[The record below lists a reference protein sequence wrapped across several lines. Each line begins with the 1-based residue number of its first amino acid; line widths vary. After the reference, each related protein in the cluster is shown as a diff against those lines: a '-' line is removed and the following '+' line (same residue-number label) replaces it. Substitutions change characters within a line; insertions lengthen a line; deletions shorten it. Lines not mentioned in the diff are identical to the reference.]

1 MTVPGEFDFDD
12 MLDEDFEIPND
23 PSNLD
28 LDLDE
33 DLIED
38 DFWDLGDELSIDLPN
53 EDLGEDLKAV
63 EEFDLI
69 DELLLQPKE
78 KGTEKVPSFTAY
90 VVAYSVPDGFVQNG

>member
-38 DFWDLGDELSIDLPN
+38 DFLDLEDELSIDLPN
-53 EDLGEDLKAV
+53 EDLGEDLKTL
-63 EEFDLI
+63 EEFDPI
-69 DELLLQPKE
+69 DELLL
-78 KGTEKVPSFTAY
+78 
-90 VVAYSVPDGFVQNG
+90 

>member
-12 MLDEDFEIPND
+12 MLDEDFKIPND

-38 DFWDLGDELSIDLPN
+38 DFWDLEDESSINLPN
-53 EDLGEDLKAV
+53 EDLGEDLKPI

-69 DELLLQPKE
+69 DELFP
-78 KGTEKVPSFTAY
+78 
-90 VVAYSVPDGFVQNG
+90 

>member
-38 DFWDLGDELSIDLPN
+38 DFWDLEDELSIDLPN
-53 EDLGEDLKAV
+53 EDLGEDLKTLKG
-63 EEFDLI
+63 FDPI
-69 DELLLQPKE
+69 DELFL
-78 KGTEKVPSFTAY
+78 
-90 VVAYSVPDGFVQNG
+90 

>member
-28 LDLDE
+28 LDE

-38 DFWDLGDELSIDLPN
+38 DFWDLEDELSINLPN
-53 EDLGEDLKAV
+53 EDLGEDLKPV
-63 EEFDLI
+63 EEVDPI
-69 DELLLQPKE
+69 DELFL
-78 KGTEKVPSFTAY
+78 
-90 VVAYSVPDGFVQNG
+90 

>member
-38 DFWDLGDELSIDLPN
+38 DFLDLEDELSTDFSD
-53 EDLGEDLKAV
+53 EDLGEDLKTLKG
-63 EEFDLI
+63 FDPI
-69 DELLLQPKE
+69 DELFL
-78 KGTEKVPSFTAY
+78 
-90 VVAYSVPDGFVQNG
+90 

>member
-23 PSNLD
+23 PSNLG

-38 DFWDLGDELSIDLPN
+38 DFWDLEDELSIDLPN
-53 EDLGEDLKAV
+53 EDLGEDLKPV
-63 EEFDLI
+63 EEVDPI
-69 DELLLQPKE
+69 DELFL
-78 KGTEKVPSFTAY
+78 
-90 VVAYSVPDGFVQNG
+90 

>member
-38 DFWDLGDELSIDLPN
+38 DFWDLEDELSINTSN
-53 EDLGEDLKAV
+53 EDLKPV

-69 DELLLQPKE
+69 DELLL
-78 KGTEKVPSFTAY
+78 
-90 VVAYSVPDGFVQNG
+90 

>member
-38 DFWDLGDELSIDLPN
+38 DFWDLEDESSINLPN
-53 EDLGEDLKAV
+53 EDLGEDLKPV

-69 DELLLQPKE
+69 DELFL
-78 KGTEKVPSFTAY
+78 
-90 VVAYSVPDGFVQNG
+90 

>member
-1 MTVPGEFDFDD
+1 MTVPGEFDFED

-38 DFWDLGDELSIDLPN
+38 DFWDLEDELSINLPN
-53 EDLGEDLKAV
+53 EDLGEDLKPV

-69 DELLLQPKE
+69 DELFL
-78 KGTEKVPSFTAY
+78 
-90 VVAYSVPDGFVQNG
+90 

>member
-38 DFWDLGDELSIDLPN
+38 DFWDLEDELSVNPSN
-53 EDLGEDLKAV
+53 EDLGEDLKPV

-69 DELLLQPKE
+69 DDLFL
-78 KGTEKVPSFTAY
+78 
-90 VVAYSVPDGFVQNG
+90 

>member
-38 DFWDLGDELSIDLPN
+38 DFWDLEDELSIDLPN
-53 EDLGEDLKAV
+53 EDLGEDLKPV

-69 DELLLQPKE
+69 DELFL
-78 KGTEKVPSFTAY
+78 
-90 VVAYSVPDGFVQNG
+90 

>member
-28 LDLDE
+28 LDLDLEE

-38 DFWDLGDELSIDLPN
+38 DFWDLEDELSIDLPN
-53 EDLGEDLKAV
+53 EDLGEDLKPV
-63 EEFDLI
+63 EEVDPI
-69 DELLLQPKE
+69 DELFL
-78 KGTEKVPSFTAY
+78 
-90 VVAYSVPDGFVQNG
+90 